1 MRIREA
7 TEGDRELLREL
18 WTAFEDELGGPEF
31 LWEPWDEAWTD
42 IRRHVAEGLA
52 FVAEAEGEPTG
63 FALVDLSANGGRAP
77 ELTDLYVIPGARR
90 QGTARALIERV
101 LDAVRSRGAAAL
113 TLEVMAGNTAARTLY
128 DRLGFREHAQTL
140 YAELDLLERRLR
152 ARPPGRSSGSIHVQT
167 DDVSPVERAVR
178 QFVPRL
184 GRSEGS
190 VIAPVKEGWITV
202 SDELCDREPRLL
214 RRLAREL
221 SERLG
226 AIVLV
231 LAVEEGQVL
240 RMILFDRGGVA
251 DEYCSV
257 PEFHGPLP
265 PGDVVALRANP
276 TVLARLTGADAGRV
290 RAATPAGASPR
301 ELPPAGELLERLAAV
316 LGVPGGEGYASALEL
331 SGALVIRHG

>member
-1 MRIREA
+1 MTIREA
-7 TEGDRELLREL
+7 TEADRDLLRDL
-18 WTAFEDELGGPEF
+18 WTSFEDELGGPGF
-31 LWEPWDEAWTD
+31 LREPWDEAWVD
-42 IRRHVAEGLA
+42 IRQHVTGGIALVAED
-52 FVAEAEGEPTG
+52 EGGPTG
-63 FALVDLSANGGRAP
+63 FALVDVSAYGGRAP
-77 ELTDLYVIPGARR
+77 ELTDLYVTPGARR

-101 LDAVRSRGAAAL
+101 LDAVRARGADAL
-113 TLEVMAGNTAARTLY
+113 TLEVMTGNTAARTLY
-128 DRLGFREHAQTL
+128 DRLGFREHAQLL
-140 YAELDLLERRLR
+140 YAELDVLERRLR
-152 ARPPGRSSGSIHVQT
+152 ASPPERSSGSIHVQT

-190 VIAPVKEGWITV
+190 VIAPVQAGWITV

-231 LAVEEGQVL
+231 LAVEDGQVL

-251 DEYCSV
+251 DEYSSV

-276 TVLARLTGADAGRV
+276 TVLARLTGADPGRV
-290 RAATPAGASPR
+290 RAAAPMGASPA
-301 ELPPAGELLERLAAV
+301 ELPPAQELLEGLASV
-316 LGVPGGEGYASALEL
+316 LGVPAGEGYGSALGL
-331 SGALVIRHG
+331 PGALVIRHG